1 MKNLTGNQGPRNKW
15 ASYIDWSEDRVQN
28 WQVSSPV
35 AEGTNECQVVE
46 LADGTLMLN
55 MRNYQQK
62 GFRAVSISRD
72 RGRSWARPWVD
83 QRLIVPVCQASFL
96 RCTDEHHND
105 KNRLLFAN
113 PADTRLPWRGLPSK
127 AVGCTVE
134 LRRRKNL
141 ARSQVPALPDISLLL
156 PYRAAGHARRP
167 ALTKRMDTRESS
179 LAALV

>member
-1 MKNLTGNQGPRNKW
+1 MKTLIGNQGPRNKW

-28 WQVSSPV
+28 WQASSPV

-62 GFRAVSISRD
+62 GVRAVSISRD

-113 PADTRLPWRGLPSK
+113 PADTRCPGE
-127 AVGCTVE
+127 GY
-134 LRRRKNL
+134 RRRRLVVRLSYDEGKTWPVAKCL
-141 ARSQVPALPDISLLL
+141 HYQTSAYSCLTVLPDMRVGLLNEKDG
-156 PYRAAGHARRP
+156 YSRIVFSRF
-167 ALTKRMDTRESS
+167 S
-179 LAALV
+179 